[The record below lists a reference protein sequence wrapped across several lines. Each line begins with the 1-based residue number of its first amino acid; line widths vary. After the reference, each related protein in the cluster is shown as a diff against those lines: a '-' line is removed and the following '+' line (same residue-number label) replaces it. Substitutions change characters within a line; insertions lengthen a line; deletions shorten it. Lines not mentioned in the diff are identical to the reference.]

1 VTRNKFLARS
11 AESPYNLAMASVVE
25 TAPLVLNVGVVLTA
39 AATMGFAARKLGL
52 PSVIGYL
59 ATGLLVSP
67 FTPGFVADNNQLALL
82 ADIGVVLLLFEVG
95 IELDLKRISREYRA
109 LLWGVPTQMGIGML
123 IGTPIF
129 LWMGIPIFGALLLS
143 LSIAM
148 SSSVVIVNITRS
160 PRRTTD
166 TQTEEALLGWS
177 LVQDIVGVAAAAII
191 LTLFGSSN
199 SSIFV
204 AVGGLVLFGAVA
216 FVASRILPI
225 VLRAVRWDKDFF
237 LIYSVAFGLVLASLG
252 TVVFDIPMALAGF
265 VAGLAINNSRDSEE
279 VRKAILPFRD
289 LFAVLFFVVIGTL
302 IQPSLFTNSWRFAL
316 LILGL
321 MILLKTLPTMGLARI
336 SRLKVKPI
344 RLGIGVS
351 QIGEFSFVL
360 GSLAYAEK
368 IISVYQYTGLLMAVV
383 LSIMASTILV
393 RRAPKRA

>member
-1 VTRNKFLARS
+1 
-11 AESPYNLAMASVVE
+11 MASIVE
-25 TAPLVLNVGVVLTA
+25 TAPLVLNVGVVLAA

-59 ATGLLVSP
+59 VTGLLVSP

-123 IGTPIF
+123 VGTPIF
-129 LWMGIPIFGALLLS
+129 LWMGVTIFGALLLS

-177 LVQDIVGVAAAAII
+177 LIQDIVGVAAAAII

-237 LIYSVAFGLVLASLG
+237 LIYSVSFGLVLASLG

-302 IQPSLFTNSWRFAL
+302 IQPSLLTNSWRFAL

-321 MILLKTLPTMGLARI
+321 MILLKTLPTMGIARI
-336 SRLKVKPI
+336 SSLKVKPV

-368 IISVYQYTGLLMAVV
+368 VISVYQYTGLLMAVV

>member
-1 VTRNKFLARS
+1 
-11 AESPYNLAMASVVE
+11 MASIVE

-59 ATGLLVSP
+59 VTGLIVSP
-67 FTPGFVADNNQLALL
+67 FTPGFVAENNQLALL

-109 LLWGVPTQMGIGML
+109 LLWGVPTQMVIGMVV
-123 IGTPIF
+123 GTPIF
-129 LWMGIPIFGALLLS
+129 LWLGIPIYGALLLS

-160 PRRTTD
+160 PRRATD

-237 LIYSVAFGLVLASLG
+237 LIYSVSFGLVLASLG
-252 TVVFDIPMALAGF
+252 TVVFEIPMALAGF

-302 IQPSLFTNSWRFAL
+302 IQPALLSNSWRFAL

-321 MILLKTLPTMGLARI
+321 MILVKTLPTMGIARI
-336 SRLKVKPI
+336 SSLKVKPM

-360 GSLAYAEK
+360 GSLAYSQEA
-368 IISVYQYTGLLMAVV
+368 ISVYQYTGLLMAVV

-393 RRAPKRA
+393 RRAPKQA

>member
-1 VTRNKFLARS
+1 
-11 AESPYNLAMASVVE
+11 MASIVE

-39 AATMGFAARKLGL
+39 AATMGFMARKLGL

-59 ATGLLVSP
+59 FTGLIVSP
-67 FTPGFVADNNQLALL
+67 FTPGFVAENNQLALL

-109 LLWGVPTQMGIGML
+109 LLWGVPAQMGFGML
-123 IGTPIF
+123 IVTPIF

-160 PRRTTD
+160 PRRVTD

-199 SSIFV
+199 ASVFV

-237 LIYSVAFGLVLASLG
+237 LIYSVSFGLVLASLG

-265 VAGLAINNSRDSEE
+265 VAGLAINNSRDSDE

-302 IQPSLFTNSWRFAL
+302 IQPALLPNSWRFAF

-321 MILLKTLPTMGLARI
+321 MILVKTLPTMGLARI
-336 SRLKVKPI
+336 SRLKVKPM

-360 GSLAYAEK
+360 GSLAYSQEA
-368 IISVYQYTGLLMAVV
+368 ISVYQYTGLLMAVV

>member
-1 VTRNKFLARS
+1 
-11 AESPYNLAMASVVE
+11 MASIVE
-25 TAPLVLNVGVVLTA
+25 TAPLVLNIGVVLGA
-39 AATMGFAARKLGL
+39 AATMGFAARKVGL
-52 PSVIGYL
+52 PSVIGFL

-123 IGTPIF
+123 VGTPIF
-129 LWMGIPIFGALLLS
+129 LWMGVTIFGALLLS

-177 LVQDIVGVAAAAII
+177 LIQDIVGVAAAAII

-237 LIYSVAFGLVLASLG
+237 LIYSVSFGLVLASLG

-302 IQPSLFTNSWRFAL
+302 IQPSLLTNSWRFAL

-321 MILLKTLPTMGLARI
+321 MILLKTLPTMGFARI
-336 SRLKVKPI
+336 SSLKVKPV

-368 IISVYQYTGLLMAVV
+368 VILVYQYTGLLMAVV

-393 RRAPKRA
+393 RRAPKQA

>member
-1 VTRNKFLARS
+1 
-11 AESPYNLAMASVVE
+11 MASVVE

-59 ATGLLVSP
+59 VTGLLVSP

-95 IELDLKRISREYRA
+95 IELDLKRISRQYRA

-129 LWMGIPIFGALLLS
+129 LWMGVPIFGALLLS

-166 TQTEEALLGWS
+166 THTEEALLGWS

-368 IISVYQYTGLLMAVV
+368 VISVYQYTGLLMAVV

>member
-1 VTRNKFLARS
+1 
-11 AESPYNLAMASVVE
+11 MASVVE

-166 TQTEEALLGWS
+166 THTEEALLGWS

-368 IISVYQYTGLLMAVV
+368 VISIYQYTGLLMAVV

>member
-1 VTRNKFLARS
+1 
-11 AESPYNLAMASVVE
+11 MASVVE

-59 ATGLLVSP
+59 VTGLLVSP

-166 TQTEEALLGWS
+166 THTEEALLGWS

-368 IISVYQYTGLLMAVV
+368 VISVYQYTGLLMAVV

>member
-1 VTRNKFLARS
+1 
-11 AESPYNLAMASVVE
+11 MASIVE

-59 ATGLLVSP
+59 VTGLIVSP
-67 FTPGFVADNNQLALL
+67 FTPGFVAENNQLALL

-109 LLWGVPTQMGIGML
+109 LLWGVPTQMVIGMVV
-123 IGTPIF
+123 GTPFF
-129 LWMGIPIFGALLLS
+129 LWLGIPIYGALLLS

-160 PRRTTD
+160 PRRATD

-237 LIYSVAFGLVLASLG
+237 LIYSVSFGLVLASLG
-252 TVVFDIPMALAGF
+252 TVVFEIPMALAGF

-302 IQPSLFTNSWRFAL
+302 IQPALLSNSWRFAL

-321 MILLKTLPTMGLARI
+321 MILVKTLPTMGIARI
-336 SRLKVKPI
+336 SSLKVKPM

-351 QIGEFSFVL
+351 QIGEFSFAL
-360 GSLAYAEK
+360 GSLAYSQEA
-368 IISVYQYTGLLMAVV
+368 ISVYQYTGLLMAVV

-393 RRAPKRA
+393 RRAPKQA